1 MENRDGM
8 DSGLRDEIN
17 HQLEGMR
24 ETSCPFAVLVLG
36 AVLKYDMILRRRFP
50 ERNCDPRSDAGI
62 APYAKTG
69 FGRKNVHLCVGADAY
84 TGPVGTVEFRL

>member
-17 HQLEGMR
+17 RLEGMR

-50 ERNCDPRSDAGI
+50 ERHSDLRRDEDI
-62 APYAKTG
+62 APFA
-69 FGRKNVHLCVGADAY
+69 
-84 TGPVGTVEFRL
+84 